1 MARNR
6 EKEEDRTFADL
17 ETKKAELQEVE
28 RKRFFDKIQRYQQLN
43 DLKHQQLEN
52 YMKDDIYSLARKDE
66 QAYLKAI
73 EEKEQKEL

>member
-43 DLKHQQLEN
+43 DLKH
-52 YMKDDIYSLARKDE
+52 
-66 QAYLKAI
+66 
-73 EEKEQKEL
+73 